1 MGHNE
6 LQQNPADD
14 ESAPTSPHPED
25 GPRSAAAGDVTR
37 IFSQIEHGDVQAA
50 EQLLPLVYNELRKLA
65 TQKMAQE
72 KPGLTLQPT
81 ALVHEAYMRLVNQTT
96 PLQWD
101 GRGHFFS
108 AAAEA
113 MRRILVENARR
124 KNRLKRGGDL
134 RRQDLSELKL
144 AAEASPEEILDVDE
158 AIYELSQEHPEKA
171 KLVKLRFFGGLT
183 VPEAAA
189 AMGISTT
196 TADRHWSYA
205 RAWLYRKLQQE

>member
-1 MGHNE
+1 M
-6 LQQNPADD
+6 
-14 ESAPTSPHPED
+14 
-25 GPRSAAAGDVTR
+25 TR

-81 ALVHEAYMRLVNQTT
+81 ALVHEAFMRLVNQTT

-113 MRRILVENARR
+113 MRRILVEDARR

-144 AAEASPEEILDVDE
+144 AAEASPEEILDIDE
-158 AIYELSQEHPEKA
+158 AIYELSHEHPEKA
-171 KLVKLRFFGGLT
+171 KLVKLRFFGGLSPRQQRLWAFPPQPLIGIEVMH
-183 VPEAAA
+183 VPGSIGNCSRNEPQMAPELLLRIS
-189 AMGISTT
+189 MG
-196 TADRHWSYA
+196 
-205 RAWLYRKLQQE
+205 